1 MTAFKTGEIKIF
13 QSAVN
18 FGAHL
23 NPVSSL
29 LHFAR
34 GAGDGD
40 MSAVKA
46 VDDENEEDVRVLLL
60 LLCFQ
65 ILPGHA
71 GSLKCNHRNLPPQ
84 GKQEEK
90 KSKHSGRRFNL

>member
-1 MTAFKTGEIKIF
+1 MVTAFKTGEIKIF

-40 MSAVKA
+40 MSAVEA
-46 VDDENEEDVRVLLL
+46 DDDEDEEDVRVLLL
-60 LLCFQ
+60 LCFQ
-65 ILPGHA
+65 IVPGHA
-71 GSLKCNHRNLPPQ
+71 GSLKCNRPNLPPQ
-84 GKQEEK
+84 GKQGEK
-90 KSKHSGRRFNL
+90 QKQTLW

>member
-1 MTAFKTGEIKIF
+1 MVTAFKTGEIKIF

-29 LHFAR
+29 LRFAR

-40 MSAVKA
+40 MSAA
-46 VDDENEEDVRVLLL
+46 EADDDENEEDVRVLLL
-60 LLCFQ
+60 CFQ
-65 ILPGHA
+65 IVSGHA
-71 GSLKCNHRNLPPQ
+71 GSLKCNPRNLPPQ
-84 GKQEEK
+84 GKQGEK
-90 KSKHSGRRFNL
+90 KNKHSGRRVNL